1 MNKVFKLEITYSL
14 NEVGDVAEK
23 LINNVDAK
31 TILLYG
37 KMGVGKTTLVK
48 SIAKALGSDDDVSS
62 PTYSIVNEYK
72 IKDGMLYHFDLYRL
86 NDIEEAYN
94 FGIEDYLYSKHWI
107 IIEWPELIQQLI
119 LKEKYNN
126 VFLEEKTQ
134 NVRTLK
140 LTKQKQTQQE

>member
-1 MNKVFKLEITYSL
+1 MEITYSL
-14 NEVGDVAEK
+14 NEVDDVAKK

-48 SIAKALGSDDDVSS
+48 RIAKALGSDDDVSS

-86 NDIEEAYN
+86 NDIEEAFN

-107 IIEWPELIQQLI
+107 VIEWPELIQQLL

-140 LTKQKQTQQE
+140 LTKQKQPQQE